1 MEDIKYL
8 LKTELEKLQTKESL
22 ISLEDDDYKDIFSED
37 DISYKKITSD
47 LDSFEDK
54 FGNLDFI
61 NPKRIV
67 IIIEHSP
74 KMKLYDLA
82 RIMKLISDKVSDGTS
97 ILLGDYVGENLTDEL
112 ILKLF
117 IIKKP
122 EI

>member
-1 MEDIKYL
+1 MTALRGKGKSPPRFIL
-8 LKTELEKLQTKESL
+8 SHTG
-22 ISLEDDDYKDIFSED
+22 
-37 DISYKKITSD
+37 ITSD

>member
-47 LDSFEDK
+47 LNSFEDK